1 MVDVLLT
8 SEDMTVLG
16 GPTSIS
22 LDIDLGAQG
31 PRGTNIFTG
40 QGKPTD
46 PLVAET
52 LPDILVNDLFIN
64 LKPSDD
70 EYLFLY
76 QYQSTDGILSWSRTL
91 RLIPQTA
98 ILNTDIVFWNGR
110 AITPTGPST
119 PPLPFIFFP
128 LSLFFKEEDLG
139 ELTRDNFSIQYN
151 IITENEVTDFSPLT
165 NPSFPVIAN
174 PMIVSGMTIGPK
186 TTVDIPAGTFP
197 GYPTYSG
204 STQVLPIYLRA
215 SEVDDDGTVTPLGA
229 GLTIDSA
236 VVKKIHTVVTVV

>member
-16 GPTSIS
+16 GPSSIS
-22 LDIDLGAQG
+22 LDVDLGAQG

-46 PLVAET
+46 PLVEET
-52 LPDILVNDLFIN
+52 LPAILVNDLYIN

-76 QYQSTDGILSWSRTL
+76 QYQSTDGVLGWSRTL

-98 ILNTDIVFWNGR
+98 ILNTDITFWNGQ
-110 AITPTGPST
+110 AVTPIGTT
-119 PPLPFIFFP
+119 VYPFIFFP
-128 LSLFFKEEDLG
+128 LSLFFPEEDLG
-139 ELTRDNFSIQYN
+139 DLTRDNFSIQYN
-151 IITENEVTDFSPLT
+151 IITQNAETLFSPIT
-165 NPSFPVIAN
+165 NPYFPIIPN

-186 TTVDIPAGTFP
+186 TIIDIPAGTFP
-197 GYPTYSG
+197 GYSSYSG
-204 STQVLPIYLRA
+204 PTQVLPIYLTA
-215 SEVDDDGTVTPLGA
+215 SEVALDGSVTPLGY
-229 GLTIDSA
+229 GMTIESA
-236 VVKKIHTVVTVV
+236 VVKKVHTFVTVV